1 MTQIKVTPEQL
12 EQAAKTV
19 QNTRNTLEYIHKDL
33 SNQTEYIASQWSGA
47 TSDRFYQMFNDTK
60 PKMFSVLQTLDNIAE
75 QLLHSANKFRTADQL
90 YGGNLAGNE
99 DVNNTNSSEK
109 NTEVDMG
116 KVTRDLAG
124 ELTGEYDLRRVI
136 EGVDPDTGEKLSW
149 WERSLAGVMVVGG
162 ITPIGKGVKIL
173 KSGKKVANALD
184 AAAQLEKR
192 REILAKN
199 TKAGDVFEKEMEAI
213 IRKEKVQSE
222 LNNQVTIMTKSG
234 VRTRLDIAG
243 KDIDG
248 KIDLIELKSSPTA
261 PLTKNQKKAFPEIE
275 ESGAVVRSRSKPPF
289 EYLEEIPPTK
299 VKVIR
304 KND

>member
-47 TSDRFYQMFNDTK
+47 TSDRFYQMFNNTK

-75 QLLHSANKFRTADQL
+75 QLLHSANKFRNADQL
-90 YGGNLAGNE
+90 YGGNLVGNS
-99 DVNNTNSSEK
+99 DVNTTNSSEK

-124 ELTGEYDLRRVI
+124 ELTGEYDVRRVI

-149 WERSLAGVMVVGG
+149 WERSLAGVMVVAG

-184 AAAQLEKR
+184 ATAQLEKR
-192 REILAKN
+192 RETLAKN

-275 ESGAVVRSRSKPPF
+275 ESGAIVRSRSKPPF
-289 EYLEEIPPTK
+289 DYLEEIPPTK
-299 VKVIR
+299 VTVIR

>member
-12 EQAAKTV
+12 ERAAKTV

-90 YGGNLAGNE
+90 YGGNLVGNE

-248 KIDLIELKSSPTA
+248 KIDLIELKSSPMH
-261 PLTKNQKKAFPEIE
+261 LLLK
-275 ESGAVVRSRSKPPF
+275 
-289 EYLEEIPPTK
+289 
-299 VKVIR
+299 IR
-304 KND
+304 KKLSLKLKRVAQ

>member
-90 YGGNLAGNE
+90 YGGNLVGNE

-124 ELTGEYDLRRVI
+124 ELTGEYDLRRVV
-136 EGVDPDTGEKLSW
+136 EGVDPDTGKKLSW

-184 AAAQLEKR
+184 AAAQLEKK

>member
-12 EQAAKTV
+12 EQAAKKV

-33 SNQTEYIASQWSGA
+33 WNQTEYIASQWSGA
-47 TSDRFYQMFNDTK
+47 TSDRFYQMFNDAK
-60 PKMFSVLQTLDNIAE
+60 PKMFSVLQTLDDIAE
-75 QLLHSANKFRTADQL
+75 QLLHSANKFRNADQL
-90 YGGNLAGNE
+90 YGGNLVGNE
-99 DVNNTNSSEK
+99 DVNTTNSSEK
-109 NTEVDMG
+109 KTEVDME

-124 ELTGEYDLRRVI
+124 ELTGEYDVRRVI
-136 EGVDPDTGEKLSW
+136 EGVDPDTGEKLSL

-192 REILAKN
+192 RETLAKN

>member
-1 MTQIKVTPEQL
+1 MTQIKVTPERL

-19 QNTRNTLEYIHKDL
+19 QNTRNSLEYIHKDL
-33 SNQTEYIASQWSGA
+33 CNQTEYIASQWSGA
-47 TSDRFYQMFNDTK
+47 TSNRFYQMFNDTK
-60 PKMFSVLQTLDNIAE
+60 PKMFSVLQILDNIAD
-75 QLLHSANKFRTADQL
+75 QLTHAADKFRNADQL
-90 YGGNLAGNE
+90 YGGNLVENSN
-99 DVNNTNSSEK
+99 VNTSNSSDQNE
-109 NTEVDMG
+109 EADMG
-116 KVTRDLAG
+116 KLTRDLAG
-124 ELTGEYDLRRVI
+124 ELTGEYDVRRVF
-136 EGVDPDTGEKLSW
+136 EGVDPDTGKKLSW
-149 WERSLAGVMVVGG
+149 WERSLAGVMVVAG

-184 AAAQLEKR
+184 AAVQLEKR
-192 REILAKN
+192 RETLAKN
-199 TKAGDVFEKEMEAI
+199 SKAGDVFEKEMEAI

-243 KDIDG
+243 KGIDG

-275 ESGAVVRSRSKPPF
+275 ESGAIVRSRSKPPF

-299 VKVIR
+299 VTVIR

>member
-90 YGGNLAGNE
+90 YGGNLVGNE

-124 ELTGEYDLRRVI
+124 ELTGEYDLKRVV

-184 AAAQLEKR
+184 AAAQLEKK

>member
-33 SNQTEYIASQWSGA
+33 WNQTEYIASQWSGA
-47 TSDRFYQMFNDTK
+47 TSNRFYQMFNDAK
-60 PKMFSVLQTLDNIAE
+60 PKMFSVLQTLDDIAE
-75 QLLHSANKFRTADQL
+75 QLLHSANKFRNADQL
-90 YGGNLAGNE
+90 YGGNLVGNE
-99 DVNNTNSSEK
+99 GINTTTSSGK
-109 NTEVDMG
+109 NTEVDME

-124 ELTGEYDLRRVI
+124 ELTGEYDVRRVL

-173 KSGKKVANALD
+173 KSGKKVANAID
-184 AAAQLEKR
+184 AAAQLEKK

-299 VKVIR
+299 VTVIR

>member
-90 YGGNLAGNE
+90 YGGNLVGNE

-124 ELTGEYDLRRVI
+124 ELTGEYDLRRVV

-184 AAAQLEKR
+184 AAAQLEKK

>member
-47 TSDRFYQMFNDTK
+47 TSNRFYQMFNDTK

-90 YGGNLAGNE
+90 YGGNLVGNE

-124 ELTGEYDLRRVI
+124 ELTGEYDLRRVV

-162 ITPIGKGVKIL
+162 ITPIGKGIKIL

-184 AAAQLEKR
+184 AAAQLEKK

>member
-75 QLLHSANKFRTADQL
+75 QLLQSANKFRTADQL
-90 YGGNLAGNE
+90 YGGNLVGNE

-124 ELTGEYDLRRVI
+124 ELTGEYDLRRVV
-136 EGVDPDTGEKLSW
+136 EGVDPDTGKKLSW

>member
-1 MTQIKVTPEQL
+1 
-12 EQAAKTV
+12 
-19 QNTRNTLEYIHKDL
+19 
-33 SNQTEYIASQWSGA
+33 
-47 TSDRFYQMFNDTK
+47 MFNDTK

-90 YGGNLAGNE
+90 YGGNLVGNE

-124 ELTGEYDLRRVI
+124 ELTGEYDLRRVV

-184 AAAQLEKR
+184 AAAQLEKK
-192 REILAKN
+192 REILAK
-199 TKAGDVFEKEMEAI
+199 
-213 IRKEKVQSE
+213 IRRLETFLKKKWKQLFVKRRYN
-222 LNNQVTIMTKSG
+222 LN
-234 VRTRLDIAG
+234 
-243 KDIDG
+243 
-248 KIDLIELKSSPTA
+248 
-261 PLTKNQKKAFPEIE
+261 
-275 ESGAVVRSRSKPPF
+275 
-289 EYLEEIPPTK
+289 
-299 VKVIR
+299 
-304 KND
+304 

>member
-1 MTQIKVTPEQL
+1 MTQIKVTPKQL

-90 YGGNLAGNE
+90 YGGNLVGNE

-124 ELTGEYDLRRVI
+124 ELTGEYDLRRVV
-136 EGVDPDTGEKLSW
+136 EGVDPDTGKKLSW

-184 AAAQLEKR
+184 AAAQLEKK

>member
-47 TSDRFYQMFNDTK
+47 ASDRFYQMFNDTK

-90 YGGNLAGNE
+90 YGGNLVGNE

-124 ELTGEYDLRRVI
+124 ELTGEYDLRRVV
-136 EGVDPDTGEKLSW
+136 EGVDPDTGKKLSW

-184 AAAQLEKR
+184 AAAQLEKK

>member
-12 EQAAKTV
+12 ERAAKTV

-90 YGGNLAGNE
+90 YGGNLVGNE

-299 VKVIR
+299 IKVIR

>member
-12 EQAAKTV
+12 ERAAKTV

-47 TSDRFYQMFNDTK
+47 TSDRFYQMFNATK

-90 YGGNLAGNE
+90 YGGNLVGNE

-248 KIDLIELKSSPTA
+248 KIDLIELKSSSTA

>member
-1 MTQIKVTPEQL
+1 MTQIKVTPERL

-19 QNTRNTLEYIHKDL
+19 QNTRNSLEYIHKDL

-47 TSDRFYQMFNDTK
+47 TSDRFYQMFNDAK
-60 PKMFSVLQTLDNIAE
+60 PKMFSVLQILDSIAD
-75 QLLHSANKFRTADQL
+75 QLTHAADKFRNADQL
-90 YGGNLAGNE
+90 YGGNLVENSNVNTSSSSVQNE
-99 DVNNTNSSEK
+99 EA
-109 NTEVDMG
+109 DMG
-116 KVTRDLAG
+116 KLTRDLAG
-124 ELTGEYDLRRVI
+124 ELTGEYDVRRVI
-136 EGVDPDTGEKLSW
+136 EGVDPDTGKKLSW
-149 WERSLAGVMVVGG
+149 WERSLAGVMVVAG

-192 REILAKN
+192 RETLAKN
-199 TKAGDVFEKEMEAI
+199 SKAGDVFEKEMEAI

-243 KDIDG
+243 KGIDG

-275 ESGAVVRSRSKPPF
+275 ESGAIVRSRSKPPF

-299 VKVIR
+299 VTVIR

>member
-19 QNTRNTLEYIHKDL
+19 QNTRNTLEYIHQDL
-33 SNQTEYIASQWSGA
+33 WNQTEYIASQWSGA
-47 TSDRFYQMFNDTK
+47 TSNRFYQMFNDAK
-60 PKMFSVLQTLDNIAE
+60 PKMFSVLQTLDDIAE
-75 QLLHSANKFRTADQL
+75 QLLHSANKFRNADQL
-90 YGGNLAGNE
+90 YGGNLVGNE
-99 DVNNTNSSEK
+99 GINTTTSSGE

-124 ELTGEYDLRRVI
+124 ELTGEYDVRRVL

-173 KSGKKVANALD
+173 KSGKKVANAID
-184 AAAQLEKR
+184 AAAQLEKK

-304 KND
+304 KNE

>member
-90 YGGNLAGNE
+90 YGGNLVGNE
-99 DVNNTNSSEK
+99 DVNNTNSSGK

-124 ELTGEYDLRRVI
+124 ELTGEYDLRRVV
-136 EGVDPDTGEKLSW
+136 EGVDPDTGKKLSW

-184 AAAQLEKR
+184 AAAQLEKK

>member
-47 TSDRFYQMFNDTK
+47 TSDLFYQMFNDTK

-90 YGGNLAGNE
+90 YGGNLVGNE

-124 ELTGEYDLRRVI
+124 ELTGEYDLRRVV

-184 AAAQLEKR
+184 AAAQLEKK

>member
-90 YGGNLAGNE
+90 YGGNLVGNE

-124 ELTGEYDLRRVI
+124 ELTGEYDLRRVV

-173 KSGKKVANALD
+173 KSGKKSC
-184 AAAQLEKR
+184 KCFR
-192 REILAKN
+192 CCS
-199 TKAGDVFEKEMEAI
+199 T
-213 IRKEKVQSE
+213 IRKEKRDPS
-222 LNNQVTIMTKSG
+222 
-234 VRTRLDIAG
+234 
-243 KDIDG
+243 
-248 KIDLIELKSSPTA
+248 
-261 PLTKNQKKAFPEIE
+261 KKYEGWRRF
-275 ESGAVVRSRSKPPF
+275 
-289 EYLEEIPPTK
+289 
-299 VKVIR
+299 
-304 KND
+304 

>member
-1 MTQIKVTPEQL
+1 MTQIKVTPERL

-19 QNTRNTLEYIHKDL
+19 QNTRNSLEYIHKDL

-47 TSDRFYQMFNDTK
+47 TSDRFYQMFNDAK
-60 PKMFSVLQTLDNIAE
+60 PKMFSVLQILDNIAE
-75 QLLHSANKFRTADQL
+75 QLTHAADKFRNADQL
-90 YGGNLAGNE
+90 YGGNLVENSN
-99 DVNNTNSSEK
+99 VNTSNSSAQNE
-109 NTEVDMG
+109 EADMG
-116 KVTRDLAG
+116 KLTRDLAG
-124 ELTGEYDLRRVI
+124 ELTGEYDVRRVF
-136 EGVDPDTGEKLSW
+136 EGVDPDTGKKLSW
-149 WERSLAGVMVVGG
+149 WERSLAGVMVVAG

-192 REILAKN
+192 RETLAKN
-199 TKAGDVFEKEMEAI
+199 SKAGDVFEKEMEAI

-243 KDIDG
+243 KGIDG

-275 ESGAVVRSRSKPPF
+275 ESGAIVRSRSKPPF

-299 VKVIR
+299 VTVIR

>member
-19 QNTRNTLEYIHKDL
+19 KNTRNSLEYIHKDL

-47 TSDRFYQMFNDTK
+47 TSDRFYQMFNDAK
-60 PKMFSVLQTLDNIAE
+60 PKMFSVLQILDSIAE
-75 QLLHSANKFRTADQL
+75 QLSHAADKFRNADQL
-90 YGGNLAGNE
+90 YGGNLVE
-99 DVNNTNSSEK
+99 SSDVNTSTSSVQNE
-109 NTEVDMG
+109 EVNMG
-116 KVTRDLAG
+116 KIARDLAG
-124 ELTGEYDLRRVI
+124 ELTGEYDVRRVT

-149 WERSLAGVMVVGG
+149 WERSLAGVMVVAG

-184 AAAQLEKR
+184 AAAQLEKK
-192 REILAKN
+192 RETLAKN

-275 ESGAVVRSRSKPPF
+275 ESGAIVRSRSKPPF

-299 VKVIR
+299 VTVIR

>member
-1 MTQIKVTPEQL
+1 MTQIKVTPERL

-19 QNTRNTLEYIHKDL
+19 QNTRNSLEYIHKDL

-47 TSDRFYQMFNDTK
+47 TSDRFYQMFNDAK
-60 PKMFSVLQTLDNIAE
+60 PKMFSVLQILDNIAD
-75 QLLHSANKFRTADQL
+75 QLTHAADKFRNADQL
-90 YGGNLAGNE
+90 YGGNLVENSN
-99 DVNNTNSSEK
+99 VNTSNSSVQNE
-109 NTEVDMG
+109 EADMG
-116 KVTRDLAG
+116 KLTRDLAG
-124 ELTGEYDLRRVI
+124 ELTGEYDVRRVI
-136 EGVDPDTGEKLSW
+136 EGVDPDTGKKLSW
-149 WERSLAGVMVVGG
+149 WERSLAGVMVVAG

-192 REILAKN
+192 RETLAKN
-199 TKAGDVFEKEMEAI
+199 SKAGDVFEKEMEAI

-243 KDIDG
+243 KGIDG

-275 ESGAVVRSRSKPPF
+275 ESGAIVRSRSKPPF

-299 VKVIR
+299 VTVIR

>member
-47 TSDRFYQMFNDTK
+47 TSDRFYQMFKDTK

-90 YGGNLAGNE
+90 YGGNLVGNE

-124 ELTGEYDLRRVI
+124 ELTGEYDLRRVV
-136 EGVDPDTGEKLSW
+136 EGVDPDTGKKLSW

>member
-90 YGGNLAGNE
+90 YGGNLVGNE

-124 ELTGEYDLRRVI
+124 ELTGEYDLRRVV
-136 EGVDPDTGEKLSW
+136 EGVDPDTGKKLSW

>member
-12 EQAAKTV
+12 ERAAKTV

-90 YGGNLAGNE
+90 YGGNLVGNE

>member
-12 EQAAKTV
+12 ERAAKTV

-47 TSDRFYQMFNDTK
+47 TSDLFYQMFNDTK

-90 YGGNLAGNE
+90 YGGNLVGNE

-116 KVTRDLAG
+116 KVTRDFAG
-124 ELTGEYDLRRVI
+124 ELTGEYDLRRVV
-136 EGVDPDTGEKLSW
+136 EGVDPDTGKKLSW

-184 AAAQLEKR
+184 AAAQLEKK

>member
-12 EQAAKTV
+12 ERAAKTV
-19 QNTRNTLEYIHKDL
+19 QNTRNTLEYIHKEL

-90 YGGNLAGNE
+90 YGGNLVGNE
-99 DVNNTNSSEK
+99 DVNNTNSSEE

-275 ESGAVVRSRSKPPF
+275 ESGAVIRSRSKPPF

>member
-90 YGGNLAGNE
+90 YGGNLVGNE

-124 ELTGEYDLRRVI
+124 ELTGEYDLRRVV

-184 AAAQLEKR
+184 AAAQLEKK
-192 REILAKN
+192 REILAK
-199 TKAGDVFEKEMEAI
+199 
-213 IRKEKVQSE
+213 IRRLETFLKKKWKQLFVKRRYN
-222 LNNQVTIMTKSG
+222 LN
-234 VRTRLDIAG
+234 
-243 KDIDG
+243 
-248 KIDLIELKSSPTA
+248 
-261 PLTKNQKKAFPEIE
+261 
-275 ESGAVVRSRSKPPF
+275 
-289 EYLEEIPPTK
+289 
-299 VKVIR
+299 
-304 KND
+304 

>member
-12 EQAAKTV
+12 ERAAKTV
-19 QNTRNTLEYIHKDL
+19 QNTKNTLEYIHKDL

-60 PKMFSVLQTLDNIAE
+60 PKMVSVLQTLDNIAE

-90 YGGNLAGNE
+90 YGGNLVGNE
-99 DVNNTNSSEK
+99 NVNNTISSEK

>member
-1 MTQIKVTPEQL
+1 MTQIKVTPERL
-12 EQAAKTV
+12 EQVAKTV
-19 QNTRNTLEYIHKDL
+19 QNARNSLEYIHKDL
-33 SNQTEYIASQWSGA
+33 YNQTEYIASQWSGA
-47 TSDRFYQMFNDTK
+47 TSNRFYQMFNDAK
-60 PKMFSVLQTLDNIAE
+60 PKMFSALQILDNIAD
-75 QLLHSANKFRTADQL
+75 QLTHAADKFRNADQL
-90 YGGNLAGNE
+90 YGGNSVKNS
-99 DVNNTNSSEK
+99 DVNTSNTSAQ
-109 NTEVDMG
+109 NTEVDME
-116 KVTRDLAG
+116 KLTRDLAG
-124 ELTGEYDLRRVI
+124 ELTGEYDIRRVT
-136 EGVDPDTGEKLSW
+136 EGVDPDTGKKLSW
-149 WERSLAGVMVVGG
+149 WERSLAGVMVVAG

-173 KSGKKVANALD
+173 KSGKKVTNALD

-192 REILAKN
+192 RETLAKN

-213 IRKEKVQSE
+213 IRKEKAQSE

-243 KDIDG
+243 KDVDG

-275 ESGAVVRSRSKPPF
+275 ESGAIVRSRSKPPF

-299 VKVIR
+299 VTVIR

>member
-1 MTQIKVTPEQL
+1 MTQIKVTPERL

-19 QNTRNTLEYIHKDL
+19 QNTRNSLEYIHKDL

-47 TSDRFYQMFNDTK
+47 TSDRFYQMFNDAK
-60 PKMFSVLQTLDNIAE
+60 PKMFSVLQILDSIAD
-75 QLLHSANKFRTADQL
+75 QLTHAADKFRNADQL
-90 YGGNLAGNE
+90 YGGNLVENSN
-99 DVNNTNSSEK
+99 VNTSNSSVQNE
-109 NTEVDMG
+109 EADMG
-116 KVTRDLAG
+116 KLTRDLAG
-124 ELTGEYDLRRVI
+124 ELTGEYDVRRVI
-136 EGVDPDTGEKLSW
+136 EGVDPDTGKKLSW
-149 WERSLAGVMVVGG
+149 WERSLAGVMVVAG

-192 REILAKN
+192 RETLAKN
-199 TKAGDVFEKEMEAI
+199 SKAGDVFEKEMEAI

-243 KDIDG
+243 KGIDG

-275 ESGAVVRSRSKPPF
+275 ESGAIVRSRSKPPF

-299 VKVIR
+299 VTVIR

>member
-60 PKMFSVLQTLDNIAE
+60 PKMFSVLQTLDNVAE
-75 QLLHSANKFRTADQL
+75 QILHSANKFRNADQL
-90 YGGNLAGNE
+90 YGGNLVGNE

-149 WERSLAGVMVVGG
+149 WERSLAGVMLVGG

-304 KND
+304 KKD